1 VNRQQLDNEQI
12 YRRREQRAVRRPHTA
27 CLFSELSERRTDR
40 QTDGPMVRHHQCRSF
55 ATFLGD
61 GGLGAQVPKN
71 IEDLTEY
78 QCDSIG
84 LRLDWNYSIMLYI
97 IIHFNSVSKAH

>member
-1 VNRQQLDNEQI
+1 
-12 YRRREQRAVRRPHTA
+12 
-27 CLFSELSERRTDR
+27 
-40 QTDGPMVRHHQCRSF
+40 M
-55 ATFLGD
+55 
-61 GGLGAQVPKN
+61 PKN

-97 IIHFNSVSKAH
+97 IIHFNSVSKAHKQQTEAMTHKHKKHRKTERRETVQ